1 MNRQRAA
8 EESVE
13 LKLYRAALELFST
26 KGFHNTGIREI
37 GSQAGVSSSVL
48 YHYLGSKEEALR
60 ELVADGLNRHAE
72 ASEAAVA
79 SVEEPE
85 EKLAALVAVHVLV
98 PVQHPTMSSLLQQ
111 ENSFHEWPA
120 ELGALRKRTQDL
132 WSETL
137 DTGKAAGVFD
147 FGSTVVTRSGLI
159 RSMTLVNQWYRPE
172 GEIGLEQLVTEYR
185 DFAFGAVRAKRGRR
199 YLRAAQLTRPTVG
212 EILDVVR
219 DAHQGAWW

>member
-1 MNRQRAA
+1 MNRQRGA

-37 GSQAGVSSSVL
+37 GSHAGVSSSVL

-79 SVEEPE
+79 SLGQPE

-111 ENSFHEWPA
+111 ESNLHEWPA
-120 ELGALRKRTQDL
+120 ELGQLRKRTQDL
-132 WSETL
+132 WTETL
-137 DTGKAAGVFD
+137 EAGKKAGVFD
-147 FGSTVVTRSGLI
+147 FGSTAVTRSGLI

-172 GEIGLEQLVTEYR
+172 GEIGLEQLVGEYW

-199 YLRAAQLTRPTVG
+199 YLRAVHLARPTVG
-212 EILDVVR
+212 EILGLVR
-219 DAHQGAWW
+219 DAHDGAWW